1 MVHCNARDFNMIRQA
16 NSIQR
21 RVDLDW
27 LRVIGILTVFIFH
40 SAHFF
45 DTGDWSVKNSTHY
58 AWVDIF
64 MSLLAS
70 WMMPIFFVISGA
82 AVYFVINRS
91 GFGKFAKDKVL
102 RLAVPLLVGVFTHAA
117 WQVYLERISHGQFD
131 GSFWQF
137 IPHYFDGLYGF
148 GGNFAWMG
156 LHLWYLLMLF
166 LYSLLLYPLF
176 RWLSRG
182 GRGRE
187 VLGAAGEFLAKPGAI
202 YLLALPIM
210 LLVSIL
216 DPAKPLGRRDFGGW
230 SLLPHLLFFI
240 YGFIMISND
249 RLQQNILNLRWVSLA
264 GGVVAFVTLR
274 LLRGAV
280 APVFGSAS
288 FAVVNS
294 LYALMGWFL
303 LLAIL
308 GFGMHLLTK
317 TTPLLQYANDAV
329 LPFYILHQTVL
340 FTVGYVVVQLP
351 IPDLLK
357 WVVIAAVSFGVCVGL
372 YELLI
377 RRINAL
383 RFLFGMK
390 LQHHVPSVAGKPVAA
405 PVGR

>member
-1 MVHCNARDFNMIRQA
+1 MVHRNARNYNMVNQA
-16 NSIQR
+16 GSIQR

-40 SAHFF
+40 SVHFF

-64 MSLLAS
+64 MSVLAS

-102 RLAVPLLVGVFTHAA
+102 RLAVPLVVGVFTHAA

-156 LHLWYLLMLF
+156 LHLWYLLVLF

-176 RWLSRG
+176 RWLSGG
-182 GRGRE
+182 GRA
-187 VLGAAGEFLAKPGAI
+187 VLGAIGEFLARPGAI
-202 YLLALPIM
+202 YPLALPIM
-210 LLVSIL
+210 LLISIL
-216 DPAKPLGRRDFGGW
+216 DPSKPLGRRDFGGW
-230 SLLPHLLFFI
+230 SLLPHLLFFV

-249 RLQQNILNLRWVSLA
+249 RLQQNILKLRWVSLA
-264 GGVVAFVTLR
+264 GGVVAFVALR
-274 LLRGAV
+274 LSRVV
-280 APVFGSAS
+280 AAPAYGNAS
-288 FAVVNS
+288 FILVNS

-308 GFGMHLLTK
+308 GFGMRLLTK

-340 FTVGYVVVQLP
+340 FTIGYVVVQMP

-357 WVVIAAVSFGVCVGL
+357 WAVIAAASFGICMGL

-383 RFLFGMK
+383 RFLFGMR
-390 LQHHVPSVAGKPVAA
+390 QQRRVPSVAGTPVTAT
-405 PVGR
+405 VGR